1 MGEKR
6 QRITVRSE
14 SPVDFAA
21 EARYQLE
28 EIAQLAPS
36 DECHDYN
43 STSTFCLHVHNSVY
57 YHSQSLH
64 ITLDWSSTGTR
75 HNASSS
81 WYFMSTIN

>member
-28 EIAQLAPS
+28 EIARLTA
-36 DECHDYN
+36 C
-43 STSTFCLHVHNSVY
+43 
-57 YHSQSLH
+57 
-64 ITLDWSSTGTR
+64 
-75 HNASSS
+75 
-81 WYFMSTIN
+81 